1 MDSFELER
9 IVDKYRYHESG
20 LISILQDIQQR
31 ENHLPQDILRDL
43 ARRMGVPLA
52 QVFGLAT
59 FYKTFSLKPRGKHII
74 SVCMGTACH
83 VKGGKNIVDKLKRDL
98 DVGLG
103 ETTSDRR
110 FTLETVRCVGCCG
123 LAPVVK
129 IDEDFHGKLTQSRI
143 ARALNGYE

>member
-31 ENHLPQDILRDL
+31 ENYLPPDILRDL

-59 FYKTFSLKPRGKHII
+59 FYKTFSLKPRGRHII

-83 VKGGKNIVDKLKRDL
+83 VKGGKSIVDKLKRDL

-143 ARALNGYE
+143 ARALTGYE